1 MTTIVNSPS
10 PSNDSSNGGLILG
23 IFVLI
28 VLGLVFFYYGI
39 PALKNLR
46 PVEINI
52 PAPEINVPNEIDVNV
67 KPAE

>member
-1 MTTIVNSPS
+1 MTTIVNSPN
-10 PSNDSSNGGLILG
+10 PSNDNGNGGLIIG

-28 VLGLVFFYYGI
+28 ILGLVFFYYGI

-46 PVEINI
+46 PVEVNI